1 MEEEFK
7 HMVRIARKDIDGNK
21 TMENALTSIKGVGKA
36 LSRAIIM
43 SAGYDLN
50 QRIGYLSDEE
60 IERLEEAIK
69 NPAKYN
75 IPAWMIN
82 RRNDYET
89 GEDKHLI
96 ESDLEMCLREDL
108 NRMRKTRSYKG
119 RRHELGLPVRG
130 QRTKSTFRKGSSV
143 GVRRKKR

>member
-75 IPAWMIN
+75 IPSWMIN

-96 ESDLEMCLREDL
+96 ESDSKCASE
-108 NRMRKTRSYKG
+108 
-119 RRHELGLPVRG
+119 
-130 QRTKSTFRKGSSV
+130 RTSTG
-143 GVRRKKR
+143 